1 MAQHQLFDQVSILIY
16 LHTHTHA
23 HTHRERERES
33 EIQLLLFKALHK
45 QVLLL
50 SFYIL
55 HILFQ

>member
-16 LHTHTHA
+16 LHTHTHIYI
-23 HTHRERERES
+23 EREK
-33 EIQLLLFKALHK
+33 LLLFKALHK